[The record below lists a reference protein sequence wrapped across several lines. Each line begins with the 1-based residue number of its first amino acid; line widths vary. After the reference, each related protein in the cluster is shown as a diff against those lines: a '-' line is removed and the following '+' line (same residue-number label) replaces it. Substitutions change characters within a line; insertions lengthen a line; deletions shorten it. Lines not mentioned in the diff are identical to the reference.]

1 MNRLLIILISFVS
14 LSAAMSMA
22 QRRVTPVNN
31 EATATQPRNDFRNDT
46 ARINAQR
53 RASLIETIDAD
64 GRTILIDTITG
75 KEWVDTTAIKEKK
88 PIFTYPLLHEVTLG
102 LNIWDPAMRLLGQG
116 YGIAEVWGEL
126 SLHNR
131 FKPIL
136 EIGLGSANYT
146 PEDGNYTY
154 KSKLSPYFRIGMNYN
169 FMFKSS
175 PEYSFYG
182 GVRYGL
188 SPSFNYKVTDI
199 APNSD
204 YWGETEPY
212 NLPSQTATIGY
223 FEIALGLKVQIY
235 KAFSLG
241 WSVKYHSILHETSNT
256 YGEPWYIPGY
266 GSRNSSLSASFSL
279 MYTIPLKKK
288 VIPIVPDIDTED
300 DIIDENIEIDTSEHS
315 NDSTST
321 QQ

>member
-1 MNRLLIILISFVS
+1 MNRLLIILISFIS

-53 RASLIETIDAD
+53 RASLVETVDAD

-88 PIFTYPLLHEVTLG
+88 PEFTYPFLHEVTLG
-102 LNIWDPAMRLLGQG
+102 LNIWDPAMRLLGQD

-188 SPSFNYKVTDI
+188 SPSFSYEVTDI
-199 APNSD
+199 VPSSD
-204 YWGETEPY
+204 
-212 NLPSQTATIGY
+212 LI
-223 FEIALGLKVQIY
+223 ICRLK
-235 KAFSLG
+235 LR
-241 WSVKYHSILHETSNT
+241 
-256 YGEPWYIPGY
+256 P
-266 GSRNSSLSASFSL
+266 
-279 MYTIPLKKK
+279 
-288 VIPIVPDIDTED
+288 
-300 DIIDENIEIDTSEHS
+300 
-315 NDSTST
+315 
-321 QQ
+321 